1 MTTPAPHLPATWV
14 VATTPGC
21 HQLLCEQT
29 ETGKTRPIHQ
39 AKQTLNAHGPITWL
53 DCPTSAAPSELLD
66 ICRVAH
72 ELWITEAEWQ
82 ACPDIQMAAQWRK
95 ESAPPQMGEQR
106 SLLHAPEVGT
116 LRVWSTDGND
126 MTDHAAAHHPK
137 GAHSHADVG
146 HSLASVAACLKCQAA
161 SDWEGMANALLREA
175 DRLQHQVRLAL
186 GAVFVVTGMGVVG
199 LQALAM
205 SGWNVP
211 MADLFAVYFMLVG
224 SAYLWA
230 RNHHWNQHQ
239 LALRALAMALHVKH
253 IWTQANLA
261 HPPFT
266 TLLPL
271 RHKAELAWLHEALR
285 PLNTVGP
292 QHKGR
297 QNAPCA
303 RQTLARWLPVETAQ
317 QTQQAEGNLAK
328 ATWLSRGVKA
338 CYAVSGIL
346 TVLTVLQWP
355 HGIAADLAVGVA
367 LGLLSSLGTLLLIF
381 NGVLGYGTAANMH
394 QHLADVL
401 NKGSAALDMN
411 LSDHEYDELLI
422 DLGKE
427 CIRSA
432 AERAL
437 M

>member
-1 MTTPAPHLPATWV
+1 LTTPAPPLPATWV

-29 ETGKTRPIHQ
+29 ETGKARPIHQ

-72 ELWITEAEWQ
+72 ELWITAAEWQ
-82 ACPDIQMAAQWRK
+82 ACPDIQMAAMWRK

-146 HSLASVAACLKCQAA
+146 HSLASVAACLKSQAA

-186 GAVFVVTGMGVVG
+186 GTVFVVTGMGVVG

-205 SGWNVP
+205 SGWNIP

-253 IWTQANLA
+253 IWAQAHLP

-266 TLLPL
+266 TLFPL
-271 RHKAELAWLHEALR
+271 RHKAELGWVHEALR
-285 PLNTVGP
+285 PLNALPALPSATP
-292 QHKGR
+292 
-297 QNAPCA
+297 NSA
-303 RQTLARWLPVETAQ
+303 RQTLGTWLPAETEL
-317 QTQQAEGNLAK
+317 QTQQAASNLGK
-328 ATWLSRGVKA
+328 ANWLSRGVKA
-338 CYAVSGIL
+338 CYAVSGLL

-355 HGIAADLAVGVA
+355 PGIGADMAVGVA

-381 NGVLGYGTAANMH
+381 NGVLGYGPAADMH
-394 QHLADVL
+394 QHLVNVL
-401 NKGSAALDMN
+401 QKGTQALGMN
-411 LSDHEYDELLI
+411 LSDHEYDELLL

-427 CIRSA
+427 CIHTA
-432 AERAL
+432 AERARL
-437 M
+437 